1 MSTSRH
7 HRSDRAR
14 IVERVALGALPC
26 LAMLFVSLTKIGP
39 IVLIFRWSRSSGLHL
54 GDVVMLS
61 LVGPAW
67 FTMLVRMVSRRFHRT
82 PSARPL
88 HRTGSEP

>member
-1 MSTSRH
+1 MPTSH
-7 HRSDRAR
+7 HRRSDRGQ
-14 IVERVALGALPC
+14 VLERVALGALPC

-67 FTMLVRMVSRRFHRT
+67 FTMLVRMVSRRFLRAPSSRPIHRSGGL
-82 PSARPL
+82 P
-88 HRTGSEP
+88 